1 MSDQTLIEKLGFQ
14 KTDKVVIFHIDDVG
28 FSHAANVASFECLD
42 FGVATCGSVIVPS
55 PWFLETA
62 SICRNNPKYDM
73 GVHLTLTCEYDL
85 YRWRAL
91 STVDQNTGLLDD
103 EGCLWKTTAE
113 AIMHVAPEA
122 AEIEMRAQIQRALD
136 NGIDVTHIDT
146 HMGTVLDPKFIQA
159 YLNLGAEFTIPVFMP
174 RLTREEIVEMG
185 FGEYADMYL
194 ELLPQ
199 LEAEGAVLLDQI
211 IINTGGEQSDKVKYY
226 CDRMA
231 EIRPGL
237 THLLFHPAKMS
248 PELAAI
254 APDSGV
260 WRDQDYMAFTD
271 KRIKTCV
278 KKHKLKL
285 IGYRKIREYIRETM
299 FI

>member
-1 MSDQTLIEKLGFQ
+1 MSDQTLIEKLGFSPD
-14 KTDKVVIFHIDDVG
+14 DKVVIFHMDDVG
-28 FSHAANVASFECLD
+28 FSHSSNVASFECLD

-62 SICRNNPKYDM
+62 FICKNNPIYDI

-91 STVDQNTGLLDD
+91 STVDKETGLLDD
-103 EGCLWKTTAE
+103 EGCLWRTTAE
-113 AIMHVAPEA
+113 AIMYVAPEA
-122 AEIEMRAQIQRALD
+122 AEIEMRTQIQRALD
-136 NGIDVTHIDT
+136 HGIDVTHIDT

-159 YLNLGAEFTIPVFMP
+159 YLALGAEFKIPAFMP
-174 RLTREEIVEMG
+174 RLTRNEIVEMG
-185 FGEYADMYL
+185 FPEYADMYM

-199 LEAEGAVLLDQI
+199 LEAAGAVLLDQI
-211 IINTGGEQSDKVKYY
+211 IINTGGEQPDKLKYY

-231 EIRPGL
+231 EIKPGL

-248 PELAAI
+248 PELEAI
-254 APDSGV
+254 APDSGT

-271 KRIKTCV
+271 KRIKNCV
-278 KKHKLKL
+278 KKHKFKL
-285 IGYRKIREYIRETM
+285 IGYRKIRDYLRKNVYI
-299 FI
+299 

>member
-1 MSDQTLIEKLGFQ
+1 VSDQIIIEKLGFSP
-14 KTDKVVIFHIDDVG
+14 TDKVVIFHMDDVG
-28 FSHAANVASFECLD
+28 FSHSSNVASFECLD

-62 SICRNNPKYDM
+62 SVCRNNPKYDI

-91 STVDQNTGLLDD
+91 STVDQESGLLDE
-103 EGCLWKTTAE
+103 EGCLWRTTAE
-113 AIMHVAPEA
+113 AIMHVTPEA

-136 NGIDVTHIDT
+136 HGIDVTHIDT
-146 HMGTVLDPKFIQA
+146 HMGTVLDPKFIPA
-159 YLNLGAEFTIPVFMP
+159 YLALGTEFKIPAFMP
-174 RLTREEIVEMG
+174 RLSREEIIELG
-185 FGEYADMYL
+185 FSEYADMYL

-199 LEAEGAVLLDQI
+199 LEAEGVVLLDQI
-211 IINTGGEQSDKVKYY
+211 IINTGGEQPDKLKYY

-231 EIRPGL
+231 EIKPGL

-248 PELAAI
+248 PELNAI

-260 WRDQDYMAFTD
+260 WRDQDYRAFTD
-271 KRIKTCV
+271 KRIKNCI

-285 IGYRKIREYIRETM
+285 IGYRKIREYLRENVY
-299 FI
+299 I